1 MAFFPL
7 YFIMD
12 SGYTNEVSVYK
23 LYLLGATPPESL
35 SLWERWHC
43 GAMTERASP
52 AGQSCHAAISRPFVR
67 AMLLPCL
74 QVRVSVLALS
84 VTFGDS
90 SPKGGASDEEG
101 KLHGMRKPLPL
112 GEVALRSNDGEGK
125 PGRTELPCS
134 DKQALCQSDAVAAP
148 ASPRQRPCPLSHLR

>member
-52 AGQSCHAAISRPFVR
+52 AGQSCYAAISRPFVR
-67 AMLLPCL
+67 AMLLPRL

-90 SPKGGASDEEG
+90 SPKGGAFDEEG
-101 KLHGMRKPLPL
+101 CCQR
-112 GEVALRSNDGEGK
+112 
-125 PGRTELPCS
+125 CS
-134 DKQALCQSDAVAAP
+134 QKIET
-148 ASPRQRPCPLSHLR
+148 RGIKR

>member
-1 MAFFPL
+1 MAFFPR
-7 YFIMD
+7 YFIME

-67 AMLLPCL
+67 AMLLPRL

-90 SPKGGASDEEG
+90 SPKGGS
-101 KLHGMRKPLPL
+101 L
-112 GEVALRSNDGEGK
+112 
-125 PGRTELPCS
+125 
-134 DKQALCQSDAVAAP
+134 
-148 ASPRQRPCPLSHLR
+148 